1 MNELS
6 QDLISW
12 LSSFKEIN
20 FDNDDDGRFVNS
32 IS

>member
-12 LSSFKEIN
+12 LSSFKGIN

-32 IS
+32 VS